1 MALLTEE
8 FLMPL
13 AEPKKRKKRA
23 GLGLDDIVR
32 ARAASARL
40 GPLTAA
46 FLEWLYTNGARAS
59 EPGLAALSDIDLRAG
74 TVMLRHLKGGLAT
87 DPMPMSERCCKALKA
102 WLAVRAQFL
111 VDPRAQ
117 ADYLFPSARPGACYP
132 CRGEGKLL
140 VKRGKV
146 GEGKLEPC
154 PHCRATGTR
163 WGLTR
168 HEARRLIEQIFR
180 EAGLP
185 MELAFP
191 HVFRHSAATHML
203 DKKVN
208 PAAIQER
215 LGHKSLN
222 TTLGYL
228 HTTKEARLDV
238 NRTFDED

>member
-1 MALLTEE
+1 MNRR
-8 FLMPL
+8 P
-13 AEPKKRKKRA
+13 RKKRA
-23 GLGLDDIVR
+23 GLSREDVTR
-32 ARAASARL
+32 ARAAAARL
-40 GPLTAA
+40 GPLEAA

-59 EPGLAALSDIDLRAG
+59 EPGMAALSDVDLRAG

-87 DPMPMSERCCKALKA
+87 DPMPLSEKCRKALEA
-102 WLAVRAQFL
+102 WLSVRKQAL

-117 ADYLFPSARPGACYP
+117 ADYLFPSARPGPCYP
-132 CRGEGKLL
+132 CGGEGRLM
-140 VKRGKV
+140 VKRGKR
-146 GEGKLEPC
+146 GESKLEPC
-154 PHCRATGTR
+154 PHCRASGTR

-168 HEARRLIEQIFR
+168 HEARRLVERIFR

-185 MELAFP
+185 AELAFP

-203 DKKVN
+203 DRKVN

-228 HTTKEARLDV
+228 HTTKEAREAV